1 MQGGVN
7 MLAYSI
13 LMFLI
18 GTLFLYLAISVQNG
32 KTSLIKDYHQA
43 KVKEEEKTAYGKG
56 FSKGLFGIAVSLFLS
71 GIIPFFVD
79 IKQSVI
85 LSLVVLLGGMII
97 SFIIIV
103 RVQKKYNGGM
113 F

>member
-1 MQGGVN
+1 

-43 KVKEEEKTAYGKG
+43 KVKEEEKAAYGKG

-71 GIIPFFVD
+71 GIIPFFVN

-85 LSLVVLLGGMII
+85 LSLVVLFGGMII